1 MAGGQTGTDQ
11 DRELRWYQL
20 RGLDCAECAA
30 RIEETL
36 QAEGLSEAK
45 VSFATGSIRLARA
58 HEEQAR
64 TLLRR
69 VEPEVQLQAS
79 TAKPPLWASRGIT
92 IPGWVNLVAATGL
105 LLAAIL
111 LESRVH
117 PGRESHAWE
126 YLLYGTA
133 YVLVGARVVARA
145 GRRLLRGEFLDET
158 FLMTVATLG
167 AMAIRQMPEAV
178 AVMLFYSAGEYL
190 QSRAVER
197 SRHSV
202 TALMRIRP
210 DVAHRLTTG
219 STAVQALESALQ
231 PEAEPA
237 LQPAA
242 GPALRP
248 APKAA
253 TASPLEPAVE
263 DVAPESVRPGDR
275 ILIYPGERV
284 PLDGRVVAGQ
294 SFLDTSALT
303 GESVPRLAHVGDEIL
318 AGMVN
323 TQGLL
328 TVEVTRPFS
337 HSSLARILELM
348 EEAAERK
355 APTERL
361 ITRFSRYYTPIVTG
375 LALAVAILP
384 PLAVPGAI
392 WSEWV
397 YRALVLLVISCPCA
411 LVLSVPLG
419 YFGGIGGSARQ
430 GVLVKGANFLDA
442 LADVTTVVFDKT
454 GTLTKGVFEV
464 AEIVPRGRFN
474 SEQLLGAAAAA
485 EKHSSHPIASSI
497 ISAYRRQQNQRQQS
511 QRANVNGDAGGE
523 SGGQTAVLG
532 LCEPRAVQE
541 AAAASQATS
550 DLCAFTHEEISG
562 YGVRAQVN
570 GEVIV
575 VGSDRLLHREE
586 IPHEHRDLAGTTVH
600 VAVDGEYAGYLTI
613 SDQVREDAADAI
625 RELRRL
631 GVRQVVLLTGDAPD
645 AAEQVAREVG
655 VNQFYAQLLP
665 EQKVERLEELKRQQ
679 RRGKLAFV
687 GDGINDAPVIARADV
702 GIAMGGLGSD
712 AAIEAADIVIMED
725 RPSRLPVAIRL
736 ARFTHRIVIQN
747 IAFALGVKV
756 AFVAL
761 GAVGLA
767 NIWMAV
773 FADVGVSLLAVLNS
787 TRPLRFSTPLSGRA
801 GPLPGP
807 GSSPPGRQ
815 WPT

>member
-11 DRELRWYQL
+11 DRALRWYRL

-30 RIEETL
+30 RIEEAL

-45 VSFATGSIRLARA
+45 VSLATGRIRLAPA

-69 VEPEVQLQAS
+69 VEPQVQLQTSA
-79 TAKPPLWASRGIT
+79 AKPPLWASRWIT

-105 LLAAIL
+105 LLTAIL
-111 LESRVH
+111 VEPRL
-117 PGRESHAWE
+117 PPLGRESHVWE
-126 YLLYGTA
+126 YLLYGAA
-133 YVLVGARVVARA
+133 YVLVGAKVVVQA

-202 TALMRIRP
+202 TALLRIRP
-210 DVAHRLTTG
+210 DLAHRLTTG
-219 STAVQALESALQ
+219 STAGQALESALL
-231 PEAEPA
+231 EPA

-242 GPALRP
+242 EPALP
-248 APKAA
+248 PTSKAA
-253 TASPLEPAVE
+253 TESAMEPAVE

-303 GESVPRLAHVGDEIL
+303 GESVPRRAHVGDEIL

-337 HSSLARILELM
+337 HSSLARILELV

-375 LALAVAILP
+375 LALAIAILP
-384 PLAVPGAI
+384 PLLMPGAT

-497 ISAYRRQQNQRQQS
+497 ISAYRRHRDQRQHS
-511 QRANVNGDAGGE
+511 QTAKANGDAGGE
-523 SGGQTAVLG
+523 GGGQPAVQG
-532 LCEPRAVQE
+532 LSEPRAAQE
-541 AAAASQATS
+541 AAAASQATP
-550 DLCAFTHEEISG
+550 DLCASTHEEISG

-570 GEVIV
+570 GDVIV

-613 SDQVREDAADAI
+613 RDQVREDAADAI

-645 AAEQVAREVG
+645 AAERVAREVG

-687 GDGINDAPVIARADV
+687 GDGINDAPVIARADI

-725 RPSRLPVAIRL
+725 RPSKLPVAIRL

-787 TRPLRFSTPLSGRA
+787 TRPLRFSTPLSGLA
-801 GPLPGP
+801 GLPPGP
-807 GSSPPGRQ
+807 GSTPPGRQ
-815 WPT
+815 